1 MNIDCAGE
9 VRAPPNIFIME
20 KQSLNSNDWTF
31 MAQKLRRQ
39 IILWMPVNWS
49 SSVGSQL
56 NSCLDEEKKTYKNS
70 FQNNQIDIKL
80 HRN

>member
-1 MNIDCAGE
+1 MNIDWAGE

-39 IILWMPVNWS
+39 IILWVPVNWS

-56 NSCLDEEKKTYKNS
+56 NSCLDEDKKTYKNS